1 MTDTQVAKKA
11 ADTPAR
17 RQPERQ
23 EEPVHAPNVDI
34 TENDDRVRLMADMP
48 GVDPD
53 SVEVTIEKNVL
64 TIEGRGRVEGLA
76 DHALAG
82 QEFAVGQYRRDF
94 TISEAIDP
102 AGIKARVKHGV
113 VDVTLPK
120 REQVK
125 ARKIAI
131 ES

>member
-1 MTDTQVAKKA
+1 MTDTQVARKTA
-11 ADTPAR
+11 EMPAR
-17 RQPERQ
+17 KQPERQ

-34 TENDDRVRLMADMP
+34 TENDDCVRLMADMP

-53 SVEVTIEKNVL
+53 SVDVTIEKDVL
-64 TIEGRGRVEGLA
+64 TIEGRGRVDGLA

-82 QEFAVGQYRRDF
+82 QEFAVGRYRRDF

-102 AGIKARVKHGV
+102 AGIKARVNHGV

-125 ARKIAI
+125 ARKIEV